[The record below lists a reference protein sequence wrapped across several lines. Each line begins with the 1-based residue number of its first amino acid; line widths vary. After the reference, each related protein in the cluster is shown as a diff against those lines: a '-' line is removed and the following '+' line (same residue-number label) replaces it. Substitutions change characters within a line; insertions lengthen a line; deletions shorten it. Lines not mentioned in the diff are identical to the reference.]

1 MLEIGG
7 AVKMLSEN
15 KRRDFEE
22 MFDSFLR
29 EVQER
34 FGISQGRALREI
46 ELLEA
51 RYWANLQAEF
61 ALSSE

>member
-1 MLEIGG
+1 MGG
-7 AVKMLSEN
+7 VVHMFSEN
-15 KRRDFEE
+15 ERRDFEE

-34 FGISQGRALREI
+34 FGISRGQALRET

-51 RYWANLQAEF
+51 RYWANLQSKF
-61 ALSSE
+61 ALSGD